1 MSRWRLTR
9 PLLAGALLLASLAA
23 GTAAA
28 SREPLNGPGMP
39 GDRAGLGALNASP
52 DGCVVSFDATVVTAT
67 GGGEDGF
74 ELQVADD
81 GRIVRRIP
89 LSAPADGATHQVTG
103 QFRLG
108 GPPATA
114 TPGIG
119 LYLTDDDR
127 ILDAIDPFGVP
138 CSVVEV
144 PALRGR
150 GFLALGGV
158 LAAAALVTL
167 RRPRRT

>member
-1 MSRWRLTR
+1 MSRRRFTR
-9 PLLAGALLLASLAA
+9 PFLAGALLLVPVVLGAT
-23 GTAAA
+23 GGDRQT
-28 SREPLNGPGMP
+28 LNGPGLP
-39 GDRAGLGALNASP
+39 GDRAGLGALDASP
-52 DGCVVSFDATVVTAT
+52 DGCLVSFDATVVTAP
-67 GGGEDGF
+67 GGGDDAF

-119 LYLTDDDR
+119 LYLPDNDR

-138 CSVVEV
+138 CTVVEV

-167 RRPRRT
+167 RRPRRA